1 MKIRETEF
9 SESAERPLRSVA
21 QKCVATD
28 IYRYDRGDILP
39 SLCKGRQHAERDGR
53 VVVKSTNLFTGK
65 SLYENQKLENTPT
78 MLSIQHASSF
88 AKLFSERKA

>member
-1 MKIRETEF
+1 MKIRETEC

-53 VVVKSTNLFTGK
+53 VVNRKRN
-65 SLYENQKLENTPT
+65 
-78 MLSIQHASSF
+78 F
-88 AKLFSERKA
+88 A

>member
-53 VVVKSTNLFTGK
+53 FFKRKRNLRKTKNERQKKLCRSF
-65 SLYENQKLENTPT
+65 LY
-78 MLSIQHASSF
+78 F
-88 AKLFSERKA
+88 

>member
-9 SESAERPLRSVA
+9 SESAERPLRIVA

-39 SLCKGRQHAERDGR
+39 
-53 VVVKSTNLFTGK
+53 VIF
-65 SLYENQKLENTPT
+65 
-78 MLSIQHASSF
+78 IIASF
-88 AKLFSERKA
+88 DMP

>member
-39 SLCKGRQHAERDGR
+39 SLCKGRWRTKCAGR
-53 VVVKSTNLFTGK
+53 VVIYRNRRL
-65 SLYENQKLENTPT
+65 LQNIADILH
-78 MLSIQHASSF
+78 I
-88 AKLFSERKA
+88 RR

>member
-9 SESAERPLRSVA
+9 SESAERSLRSVA
-21 QKCVATD
+21 PKCVATD

-53 VVVKSTNLFTGK
+53 VVNRKRN
-65 SLYENQKLENTPT
+65 
-78 MLSIQHASSF
+78 F
-88 AKLFSERKA
+88 A